1 MKPCRPRAWDFGST
15 FAPPL
20 AHRDGGGRLCLHSGF
35 VMTREE
41 YLQLLAGFEAQL
53 RRHSDP
59 WGNLELSPL
68 AQELRRSWETTAA
81 AFQAD
86 YPDMRVP
93 APFWVRETDL
103 TGTSG
108 TGLAE

>member
-1 MKPCRPRAWDFGST
+1 
-15 FAPPL
+15 
-20 AHRDGGGRLCLHSGF
+20 
-35 VMTREE
+35 MTREE

-68 AQELRRSWETTAA
+68 AQELRRSWESTAA
-81 AFQAD
+81 AFRAD

-93 APFWVRETDL
+93 VPFWAREADL
-103 TGTSG
+103 TGTGPSESSDG
-108 TGLAE
+108 CLS